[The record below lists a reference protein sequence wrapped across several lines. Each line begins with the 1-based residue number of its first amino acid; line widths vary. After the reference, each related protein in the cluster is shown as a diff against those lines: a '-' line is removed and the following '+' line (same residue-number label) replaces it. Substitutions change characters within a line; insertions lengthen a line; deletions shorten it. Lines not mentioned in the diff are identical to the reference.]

1 MNRNLFILTLVLI
14 TLMTL
19 AASLPERFYQPD
31 SKLFIKI
38 TLGFIALGL
47 LALGMYFYI

>member
-1 MNRNLFILTLVLI
+1 MNRNLFIITLVLI
-14 TLMTL
+14 TIMTL

-31 SKLFIKI
+31 AKLFVKI
-38 TLGFIALGL
+38 TIAFTALGL